1 MAKKDFY
8 DVNHA
13 NLRLSGTI
21 VRLGGLP
28 IYISEVYDDWSV
40 RAKYLLSY
48 KDLRIP
54 NLLNSEQLD
63 ISPVPLGFCQ
73 MEESA
78 SYLMRIPRRRT
89 KQGLSED
96 SINSHDAPRNS
107 IMESKAYSQSLG
119 NTIINKYPPLKA
131 ALKMLGKGFNSVG
144 IARNWALYH
153 QGTRI
158 LLLYKY
164 HGQVGELAN
173 GVFSL
178 TEEYRYLQES
188 LDEELPNG

>member
-21 VRLGGLP
+21 VRLGDLP
-28 IYISEVYDDWSV
+28 IYISEVNEDWSV
-40 RAKYLLSY
+40 RAKYLISY

-54 NLLNSEQLD
+54 DLLNSEALD

-73 MEESA
+73 MGETC
-78 SYLMRIPRRRT
+78 SYLMRMPRRRT

-96 SINSHDAPRNS
+96 SINAHDGPRNF

-119 NTIINKYPPLKA
+119 NTIINNYPPLA
-131 ALKMLGKGFNSVG
+131 AAIKMLGKGFYSVG
-144 IARNWALYH
+144 IARNWALYRH
-153 QGTRI
+153 GTRT

-164 HGQVGELAN
+164 YGQVGELAN

-188 LDEELPNG
+188 LDEELKNG

>member
-1 MAKKDFY
+1 VAKKDFY

-28 IYISEVYDDWSV
+28 IYISEVNQDWSV
-40 RAKYLLSY
+40 RAKYLISY

-54 NLLNSEQLD
+54 DLLKSEALD

-73 MEESA
+73 MGETC
-78 SYLMRIPRRRT
+78 SYLMRMPRRRT

-96 SINSHDAPRNS
+96 SINSHDGPHNY
-107 IMESKAYSQSLG
+107 IMESKTYSQSLG
-119 NTIINKYPPLKA
+119 NTIINNYPPLEA
-131 ALKMLGKGFNSVG
+131 AIKMLGKGFHSVG
-144 IARNWALYH
+144 IARNWALYRYD
-153 QGTRI
+153 TRT

-164 HGQVGELAN
+164 YGQVGELAN

-188 LDEELPNG
+188 LDEELKNG